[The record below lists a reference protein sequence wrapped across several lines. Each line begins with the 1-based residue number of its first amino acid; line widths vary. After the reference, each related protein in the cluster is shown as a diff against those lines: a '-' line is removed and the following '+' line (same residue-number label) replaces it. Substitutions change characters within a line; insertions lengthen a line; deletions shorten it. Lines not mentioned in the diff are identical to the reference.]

1 MPIIT
6 EAELRDRIRRPRR
19 GMKVAV
25 PRGARFSP
33 AARDFIAQWGFEIVE
48 ETASPAHPEQTSP
61 SPLPQA
67 GQAAVG
73 VPAGPRSTLR
83 FRRKMDSVQ
92 ALFRLTAARAR
103 SWQLP
108 ALARHLDELA
118 DHCQEIV
125 DAEQQGRPVRPLR
138 LAGMDE
144 TTFIQKK
151 QQPGEDA
158 LHHAPTPEDHE
169 MLHWLNYLRAQVR
182 EAQVDGVD
190 TSAPPSL
197 SEPTPPDLTQA
208 LESLI
213 NAIDYLALSFKTGKL
228 SWRMSP

>member
-48 ETASPAHPEQTSP
+48 EIDSPAHSETVISSP
-61 SPLPQA
+61 PPQA
-67 GQAAVG
+67 EQMDDGA
-73 VPAGPRSTLR
+73 PAGLPSRLR
-83 FRRKMDSVQ
+83 FQRKMDSVQ

-103 SWQLP
+103 SLQLP

-125 DAEQQGRPVRPLR
+125 DAEQQGRKVAPLR
-138 LAGMDE
+138 LAGME
-144 TTFIQKK
+144 EAALL
-151 QQPGEDA
+151 QQQLQEDA
-158 LHHAPTPEDHE
+158 LRFAPTPEDHE
-169 MLHWLNYLRAQVR
+169 ILHWLNYLRAQVR
-182 EAQVDGVD
+182 EAQVDVPD
-190 TSAPPSL
+190 SPAPASASAPN
-197 SEPTPPDLTQA
+197 PPNLTQA
-208 LESLI
+208 LESL
-213 NAIDYLALSFKTGKL
+213 ADAVDFLAWSFKTGKL
-228 SWRMSP
+228 SWRMQL